1 MTPLVLVH
9 GFMGGSD
16 QWAILAPLGEER
28 DLIAVDL
35 PGFGRNAAMNP
46 VNSISGFADWVLS
59 ELSRRGITR
68 FDLLGHSM
76 GGMIVQEMIRQAP
89 ERVDRLILYGTGA
102 VGVLPGR
109 FETIETSMERARADG
124 PAATARRISATWFLE
139 RDAAAEYPACAAIAE
154 QATLPAILAGLEAMR
169 GWSGE
174 HALPGIAA
182 KTLVLWGDQDR
193 TYPWE
198 QTHRLWKTIPDSQL
212 AVAPGCAHVVHLEHP
227 ALFNAAV
234 ARFLQ
239 R

>member
-16 QWAILAPLGEER
+16 QWTSLAPLGRTR
-28 DLIAVDL
+28 DMIAVDL
-35 PGFGRNAAMNP
+35 PGFGRNATMNP
-46 VNSISGFADWVLS
+46 INSIAGFADWVLA
-59 ELSRRGITR
+59 ELSRRGIEH

-76 GGMIVQEMIRQAP
+76 GGMIVQQMIRRAP
-89 ERVDRLILYGTGA
+89 GRVNRLILYGTGA

-109 FETIETSMERARADG
+109 FETIETSMERARTDG
-124 PAATARRISATWFLE
+124 PVATARRISATWFLDRE
-139 RDAAAEYPACAAIAE
+139 AAPEYPACAAIAE
-154 QATLPAILAGLEAMR
+154 QASLPAILAGLEAMR

-174 HALPGIAA
+174 DALPSIAA

-193 TYPWE
+193 TYPWD
-198 QTHRLWKTIPDSQL
+198 QTLRLWTTIPDSQL

-234 ARFLQ
+234 ERFLEH
-239 R
+239 